1 MAKAVRLADIGKKL
15 NVSTVTVS
23 KALSGQKGVSEEL
36 RAKIIRLADEM
47 GYQKSESR
55 KNTNEGKSFTLGII
69 VADRYVSENQ
79 SFYWKLYQEIA
90 RQAVSRT
97 CFAMLEVISSE
108 VEKRRELP
116 KVLLEKKA
124 DGLIIMGEF
133 ERGYAEFLA
142 EDAGVPL
149 ISLDTTGR
157 GKSSDCVVSNNLM
170 GGYEMTNYLF
180 SMGHSRIGFV
190 GKRLMTTSI
199 DDRYFGYLKS
209 LMEHGVP
216 WREDWVIDDRDS
228 DGVMDN
234 EKEFILP
241 EDMPTAFFC
250 NSDLAASMM
259 YQKLVR
265 EGYDVTGDIS
275 IVGFDNY
282 LVDQFAGIG
291 LTTYE
296 IDTKEMAKR
305 VVHIILHKLLN
316 ARYSTGTFV
325 IPGRF
330 IERESVRRIG
340 PPVPFV

>member
-36 RAKIIRLADEM
+36 RAKIIQLADEM

-180 SMGHSRIGFV
+180 SMGHSKIGFV
-190 GKRLMTTSI
+190 GK
-199 DDRYFGYLKS
+199 
-209 LMEHGVP
+209 
-216 WREDWVIDDRDS
+216 
-228 DGVMDN
+228 
-234 EKEFILP
+234 
-241 EDMPTAFFC
+241 
-250 NSDLAASMM
+250 
-259 YQKLVR
+259 
-265 EGYDVTGDIS
+265 
-275 IVGFDNY
+275 
-282 LVDQFAGIG
+282 
-291 LTTYE
+291 
-296 IDTKEMAKR
+296 
-305 VVHIILHKLLN
+305 
-316 ARYSTGTFV
+316 
-325 IPGRF
+325 
-330 IERESVRRIG
+330 
-340 PPVPFV
+340 

>member
-36 RAKIIRLADEM
+36 RAKIIQLADEM

-97 CFAMLEVISSE
+97 CFAMLEVISIE

-157 GKSSDCVVSNNLM
+157 GKSSD
-170 GGYEMTNYLF
+170 
-180 SMGHSRIGFV
+180 
-190 GKRLMTTSI
+190 
-199 DDRYFGYLKS
+199 
-209 LMEHGVP
+209 
-216 WREDWVIDDRDS
+216 
-228 DGVMDN
+228 
-234 EKEFILP
+234 
-241 EDMPTAFFC
+241 
-250 NSDLAASMM
+250 
-259 YQKLVR
+259 
-265 EGYDVTGDIS
+265 
-275 IVGFDNY
+275 
-282 LVDQFAGIG
+282 
-291 LTTYE
+291 
-296 IDTKEMAKR
+296 
-305 VVHIILHKLLN
+305 
-316 ARYSTGTFV
+316 
-325 IPGRF
+325 
-330 IERESVRRIG
+330 
-340 PPVPFV
+340 

>member
-1 MAKAVRLADIGKKL
+1 
-15 NVSTVTVS
+15 
-23 KALSGQKGVSEEL
+23 
-36 RAKIIRLADEM
+36 
-47 GYQKSESR
+47 
-55 KNTNEGKSFTLGII
+55 
-69 VADRYVSENQ
+69 
-79 SFYWKLYQEIA
+79 
-90 RQAVSRT
+90 
-97 CFAMLEVISSE
+97 
-108 VEKRRELP
+108 
-116 KVLLEKKA
+116 
-124 DGLIIMGEF
+124 
-133 ERGYAEFLA
+133 
-142 EDAGVPL
+142 
-149 ISLDTTGR
+149 
-157 GKSSDCVVSNNLM
+157 
-170 GGYEMTNYLF
+170 
-180 SMGHSRIGFV
+180 
-190 GKRLMTTSI
+190 
-199 DDRYFGYLKS
+199 
-209 LMEHGVP
+209 MEHGVP